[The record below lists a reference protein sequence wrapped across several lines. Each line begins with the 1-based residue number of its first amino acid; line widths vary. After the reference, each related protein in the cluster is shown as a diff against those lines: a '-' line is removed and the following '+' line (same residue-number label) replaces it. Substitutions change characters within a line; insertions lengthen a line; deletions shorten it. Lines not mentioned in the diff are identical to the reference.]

1 MLILNDISIRI
12 AGRLLIDHASVTL
25 PAGSKTGFVGRN
37 GTGKSTLFRAITN
50 DLAIETGS
58 ISLPKQTRI
67 GQVAQEAPGTEEPLI
82 DIVLKADVERTQLL
96 KEAETAT
103 DPERIAEIHVR
114 LADIEAHSAEARAG
128 AILAGLGFDAEAQ
141 RRPASSF
148 SGGWRMR
155 VALAAVL
162 FSEPDLLLLD
172 EPTNYLDLEGVLWL
186 IDYVRR
192 YPHTVIIISHD
203 RDLLNSAVTS
213 IMHLDQKKL
222 SFWRGNYDQ
231 FERQRLEALELQ
243 QKAHAKQEQ
252 HRKHMEAFVER
263 FRAKASK
270 ARQAQSRLKALEK
283 LKPIELYVE
292 TNAQPFTFP
301 DAEKKAASPIIA
313 LEQADVGYQPGKP
326 ILQNLTLRIDTDDR
340 IALLGSNGNGKSTL
354 AKLIGGRLKAENGS
368 LTLSPNLKV
377 AFFAQHQLDD
387 LVPEDN
393 AIEHMRKLMPGE
405 PEAKVR
411 SRVARMGLST
421 EKMLT
426 PAKDLSGGE
435 KARLLMGLAT
445 FDGPNLLIL
454 DEPTNHLDID
464 SREELVHAL
473 NSFKG
478 AVILIA
484 HDRHLIE
491 ATMERLWLVR
501 NGTVKPFEGDL
512 DEYRAF
518 VLSDAKNANQ
528 SSDEQP
534 QLEEPKINKA
544 EQRKLAAQKRD
555 SLKPLQKKVK
565 ESEALMQKLQKEIQ
579 LLTQQLEDPALYEK
593 EPQKSIELTKQMNE
607 RRSKLASVEDLWL
620 ELSTEYEEA
629 MTE

>member
-50 DLAIETGS
+50 DLAVETGS
-58 ISLPKQTRI
+58 ISMPKQTRI

-82 DIVLKADVERTQLL
+82 DIVLKADIERTQLL
-96 KEAETAT
+96 AEAETAT
-103 DPERIAEIHVR
+103 DPERIAEIHIR
-114 LADIEAHSAEARAG
+114 LADIDAHSAEARAG

-203 RDLLNSAVTS
+203 RDLLNSAVNS

-222 SFWRGNYDQ
+222 TFWRGNYDQ
-231 FERQRLEALELQ
+231 FERQRLEMLELQ
-243 QKAHAKQEQ
+243 QKAHVKQEH
-252 HRKHMEAFVER
+252 HRKHMEAFVDR

-292 TNAQPFTFP
+292 TNVQPFTFP

-313 LEQADVGYQPGKP
+313 LEQANVGYQPGQP
-326 ILQNLTLRIDTDDR
+326 ILQNLTLRIDNDDR

-354 AKLIGGRLKAENGS
+354 AKLIGGRLDAETGT

-393 AIEHMRKLMPGE
+393 AIEHVRRLMSGE

-512 DEYRAF
+512 DEYRAL
-518 VLSDAKNANQ
+518 VLADAKNSGQ
-528 SSDEQP
+528 TSSEITQ
-534 QLEEPKINKA
+534 EEGPKISKA
-544 EQRKLAAQKRD
+544 DQRKLAAQKRD
-555 SLKPLQKKVK
+555 ALKPLLKKVK
-565 ESEALMQKLQKEIQ
+565 DSEALIQKLQKEIQ
-579 LLTQQLEDPALYEK
+579 SLTEKLEDPALYEK
-593 EPQKSIELTKQMNE
+593 EPQKSVELTKQINE
-607 RRSKLASVEDLWL
+607 HRVKLAGAEDIWL
-620 ELSTEYEEA
+620 ELSAKYEEA
-629 MTE
+629 LAD

>member
-1 MLILNDISIRI
+1 MLILDDISVRI

-37 GTGKSTLFRAITN
+37 GTGKSTLFRVITG
-50 DLAIETGS
+50 DMASETGS
-58 ISLPKQTRI
+58 ISLPKNTRI
-67 GQVAQEAPGTEEPLI
+67 GQVAQEAPGTEDALI
-82 DIVLKADVERTQLL
+82 EIVMKADKERTALL
-96 KEAETAT
+96 EEAETAT
-103 DPERIAEIHVR
+103 DPHRIAEIHTR
-114 LADIEAHSAEARAG
+114 LADINAHSAESRAG
-128 AILAGLGFDAEAQ
+128 AILSGLGFNTEAQ
-141 RRPASSF
+141 RRPASAF

-162 FSEPDLLLLD
+162 FAEPDLLLLD

-186 IDYVRR
+186 VDYVKR

-203 RDLLNSAVTS
+203 RDLLNSATSS
-213 IMHLDQKKL
+213 IMHLDQKKI

-231 FERQRLEALELQ
+231 FERLRHEMLELQ
-243 QKAHAKQEQ
+243 QKAHVKQEA

-270 ARQAQSRLKALEK
+270 ARQAQSRMKALEK
-283 LKPIELYVE
+283 LKPIDLYVE
-292 TNAQPFTFP
+292 SNVQPFRFP

-313 LEQADVGYQPGKP
+313 LDHADVGYMPGKP
-326 ILQNLTLRIDTDDR
+326 VLRNVTLRIDNDDR

-354 AKLIGGRLKAENGS
+354 AKLIAGRLQPEKGN

-377 AFFAQHQLDD
+377 AFFAQHQMDD
-387 LVPEDN
+387 LIPEDN
-393 AIEHMRKLMPGE
+393 AIEHVRKLMPLE

-411 SRVARMGLST
+411 ARVAQMGLST

-445 FDGPNLLIL
+445 FHGPNLLIL

-473 NSFKG
+473 NAFNG

-501 NGTVKPFEGDL
+501 EGGVKAFDGDL
-512 DEYRAF
+512 DEYRQI
-518 VLSDAKNANQ
+518 VLADAKG
-528 SSDEQP
+528 EQASER
-534 QLEEPKINKA
+534 EEGPKVNKA
-544 EQRKLAAQKRD
+544 EQRKLAAQKRETLAPL
-555 SLKPLQKKVK
+555 LKKIK
-565 ESEALMQKLQKEIQ
+565 ETESLMQKLQKQIHGF
-579 LLTQQLEDPALYEK
+579 TSQLEDPALYEK
-593 EPQKSIELTKQMNE
+593 EPQKAIRINKEMSEAK
-607 RRSKLASVEDLWL
+607 SALADAEDKWL
-620 ELSTEYEEA
+620 EMSSEYEEA
-629 MTE
+629 MAD